1 MGKRPGGVEGMRTF
15 ALPGVTAG
23 GGSAASSSLT
33 VRGAGGAGGVFRL
46 LGLRVRSSGAG
57 AASAGDDELEEEGE
71 EGAEAA
77 EPRWPCGCV
86 CGAPVSAAGAGF
98 AAGIEVGCA
107 DRFTSASPRAFLP
120 SLSAFS
126 AFASPASSSG
136 PSLRFCRTDA
146 LGDAKEGESTP
157 RMGEGAPLVT

>member
-1 MGKRPGGVEGMRTF
+1 MGGCARTF

-33 VRGAGGAGGVFRL
+33 ARGAGGAGGVLRL

-57 AASAGDDELEEEGE
+57 PASAGDDELEEEGE

-77 EPRWPCGCV
+77 EPRWPCGCEE
-86 CGAPVSAAGAGF
+86 CGAPVGAAAAGL
-98 AAGIEVGCA
+98 AAGIEVDCA
-107 DRFTSASPRAFLP
+107 DRFASASPRAFLP
-120 SLSAFS
+120 SLGALS
-126 AFASPASSSG
+126 AFASPLSSSG

-146 LGDAKEGESTP
+146 LGDAKVGESAP